1 MTRLL
6 ASLRQ
11 LMVSDTYR
19 SCSTYIAVYM
29 MYVMYAYVCVC
40 IRVYAGGA
48 AAVSPSH
55 QARAEDITMV
65 ESDISSHHDLPLPGG
80 ELDFTAPTEAD
91 LDIFDRL
98 GQGQGL
104 TDQLAPGVTEADM
117 LGTDILEGHFYEE
130 CV

>member
-1 MTRLL
+1 MWC
-6 ASLRQ
+6 
-11 LMVSDTYR
+11 M
-19 SCSTYIAVYM
+19 
-29 MYVMYAYVCVC
+29 
-40 IRVYAGGA
+40 RVYAGGA
-48 AAVSPSH
+48 AAVSPNH
-55 QARAEDITMV
+55 QARVEDITMV

-80 ELDFTAPTEAD
+80 ELDLTAPTEAD

-104 TDQLAPGVTEADM
+104 TDQLAPGVTDADM